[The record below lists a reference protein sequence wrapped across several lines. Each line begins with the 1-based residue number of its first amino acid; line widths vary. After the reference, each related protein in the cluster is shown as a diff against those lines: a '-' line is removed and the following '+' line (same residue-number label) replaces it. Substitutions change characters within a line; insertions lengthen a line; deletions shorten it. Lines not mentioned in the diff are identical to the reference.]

1 MLCDCGGCI
10 FKMSVYD
17 SDKGFSRNKRKAG
30 VVIFNPPTDSVLL
43 VQSRGNLWGFP
54 QGSIEENET
63 IEAAALREVREETGY
78 VLNARDLLKMH
89 RVNTKVH
96 YFESYSE
103 RHPLHVQK
111 TPGNDVNSL
120 AWIKLSCVKKLS
132 DSGKIQ
138 LNSHAKFLLKKIFRL
153 NVYTK

>member
-10 FKMSVYD
+10 FKTSVYD
-17 SDKGFSRNKRKAG
+17 SDKAFSRNRRKAG
-30 VVIFNPPTDSVLL
+30 AVIFNPTTDSVLL

-54 QGSIEENET
+54 KGSIEENET
-63 IEAAALREVREETGY
+63 IEAAAIREVREETGY
-78 VLNARDLLKMH
+78 ELNIVDLVKMH
-89 RVNTKVH
+89 RVNNKVH

-120 AWIKLSCVKKLS
+120 AWIKLSCIKKLI
-132 DSGKIQ
+132 DLQRIQ
-138 LNSHAKFLLKKIFRL
+138 LNSHAKFLLKKIF
-153 NVYTK
+153 

>member
-10 FKMSVYD
+10 FKTSVYD
-17 SDKGFSRNKRKAG
+17 SDKAFSRNRRKAG
-30 VVIFNPPTDSVLL
+30 AVIFNPPTDSVLL

-54 QGSIEENET
+54 KGSIEENET
-63 IEAAALREVREETGY
+63 IEAAAIREVREETGY
-78 VLNARDLLKMH
+78 ELNITDLVKMH
-89 RVNTKVH
+89 RVNNKVH
-96 YFESYSE
+96 YFESYSD

-120 AWIKLSCVKKLS
+120 AWIKLSCIKKLI
-132 DSGKIQ
+132 DLQRIQ
-138 LNSHAKFLLKKIFRL
+138 LNSHAKFLLKKIFKL

>member
-10 FKMSVYD
+10 FELSVYN
-17 SDKGFSRNKRKAG
+17 SDKGFSRNRRKAG

-54 QGSIEENET
+54 KGSIENGET
-63 IEAAALREVREETGY
+63 IEEAAIREVKEETGY
-78 VLNARDLLKMH
+78 ILNVSDLYGFH
-89 RVNTKVH
+89 RINNKVH
-96 YFESYSE
+96 YFESSSE
-103 RHPLHVQK
+103 RHPLCIQK

-120 AWIKLSCVKKLS
+120 AWIKLSCLKKLIE
-132 DSGKIQ
+132 SGKIQ
-138 LNSHAKFLLKKIFRL
+138 LNSHAKFLFRKIFKL